1 MMSID
6 LQDPIAAG
14 RTATQAVTRH
24 AADAV
29 DLARSVD
36 LQAPAA
42 AVKQVR
48 KRANRAAKHLEH
60 QVDRTSKRAAKRVR
74 AESKRVAEATG
85 QTRGG
90 HKLLVTVLVI
100 AGAAAVVAVLARRMR
115 QMGAADPAPDPF
127 GTGVRA
133 TDPTREFDGAGVTT
147 G

>member
-60 QVDRTSKRAAKRVR
+60 QVDKTSKRAAKRVR
-74 AESKRVAEATG
+74 AESKRVAKATG
-85 QTRGG
+85 QPRGG
-90 HKLLVTVLVI
+90 HKLLVAVLLI
-100 AGAAAVVAVLARRMR
+100 AGGAAVVAVLARRMR
-115 QMGAADPAPDPF
+115 QMGSADPAPDPF

-133 TDPTREFDGAGVTT
+133 TDPTREFDGAGVTA

>member
-42 AVKQVR
+42 AVKHVR
-48 KRANRAAKHLEH
+48 KRANRAAKRLEH
-60 QVDRTSKRAAKRVR
+60 RVDRTSKRAAKRVQ
-74 AESKRVAEATG
+74 AESKRVAQATG
-85 QTRGG
+85 QARGG

>member
-42 AVKQVR
+42 AVKHVR
-48 KRANRAAKHLEH
+48 KRANRAAKRLEH
-60 QVDRTSKRAAKRVR
+60 QVDRTSKRAAKRVQ
-74 AESKRVAEATG
+74 AESKRVAQATG
-85 QTRGG
+85 QARGG